1 MAQKYRFEFFL
12 LRYAPNALSDEFMNI
27 GIVLFDP
34 AALLTGF
41 FAARF
46 IVDWERLQ
54 TFDDDAG
61 IALIAWLDAPDDGF
75 PILSGEDVN
84 ALLIGNKRRLRNHYL
99 LLRVAKFEFEADKL
113 PIDECTRRI
122 WESGARQDGVGAAI
136 DAHIDEVDAAFLLV
150 RRAVGKS
157 KVRLDAADVDFPC
170 CRLRAQEFPLADRE
184 GHVHRILADDDRKGA
199 ARRADR

>member
-61 IALIAWLDAPDDGF
+61 I
-75 PILSGEDVN
+75 E
-84 ALLIGNKRRLRNHYL
+84 LLRATVADIERKLRNPASREYL
-99 LLRVAKFEFEADKL
+99 LQLMEDSFSNAIRLSPRQACITEDPVSEVESLARRHLL
-113 PIDECTRRI
+113 PT
-122 WESGARQDGVGAAI
+122 
-136 DAHIDEVDAAFLLV
+136 VDAAQHLTF
-150 RRAVGKS
+150 RA
-157 KVRLDAADVDFPC
+157 
-170 CRLRAQEFPLADRE
+170 
-184 GHVHRILADDDRKGA
+184 
-199 ARRADR
+199 